1 MINLY
6 RRKINIVD
14 LVIIYSAYTVIL
26 FFACC
31 NQEDEGRPQGQEYSL
46 GFSVEKISADNSNGR
61 VASDI
66 VVADM
71 RKAIITILNSDGSAT
86 DFTNAAVDL
95 YVLDDRVFTEKITLP
110 AGSYQL
116 TAFGLADESN
126 EILFAIPLEIS
137 PLSEN
142 VSTPLVIDFQVNAE
156 SKEVIN
162 LEVISV
168 NQQDPTA
175 FGFDF
180 FEVGIVETI
189 DFLISISTLG
199 DTSFIAADLK
209 IMYGSNYNYTQ
220 KLSDAINKVQVKDQS
235 SESYIIEVKAVGYE
249 TFTTSLTRDELLL
262 YETEDRVL
270 AVELVRSEVET
281 FLKRYGGS
289 GSELIRSVVQVS
301 DGGYVLVGPSS
312 SSDGDVGE
320 NQGGND
326 MLIMKLDNNGDLM
339 WVQTFGSSYY
349 DDATAVI
356 EVSDG
361 GYVVAGSAGALD
373 GDVDD
378 HAGGLDV
385 WVIKLNTEGHLE
397 WNKTYGG
404 TSDDFAQSIQE
415 TNEGKFIVAGYTK
428 STDGDIAHNHGSED
442 AWLLEINELGELEW
456 EKTFGGTSN
465 ERARS
470 VLVTKDG
477 GYVLG
482 GYTASLDGDVSN
494 NNGGYDFWILKVAS
508 DGALLWEETY
518 GGTGNDY
525 AYATCLTVD
534 GGYAMAGTTYSSNGD
549 VVEYKG
555 GLNDAWI
562 IKLNE
567 NGEMDWSQAYGGT
580 SGDVFHAVTQAAD
593 DGFVMAGYSNSSDGD
608 VGENNGA
615 LDGWVLKSN
624 SNGDLVWSQ
633 VIGGSSDDT
642 LFAIDACSEGGVI
655 VGGSVRSSGGIL
667 GDKIGHIDILLIKM
681 DDQGNF

>member
-175 FGFDF
+175 FGFEF